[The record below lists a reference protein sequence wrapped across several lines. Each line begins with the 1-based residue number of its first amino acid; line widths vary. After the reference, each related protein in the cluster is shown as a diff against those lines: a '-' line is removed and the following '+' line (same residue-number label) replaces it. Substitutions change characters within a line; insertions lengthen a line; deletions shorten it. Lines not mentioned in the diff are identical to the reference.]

1 MYKLV
6 DSGSFEKLEQIG
18 RFRIRRPA
26 ASATWTPKLK
36 KEWDKTD
43 ATFIRGKD
51 GDGEW
56 KIQNP
61 DIKNPLTVDVGSI
74 KFTLKLTSFGH
85 LGIFPEQEKNWLQM
99 RELINGRKLKV
110 LNLFAYTG
118 GSSLFCAQAG
128 AEVVH
133 VDASKGT
140 VKWAS
145 DNAKENN
152 IDTIRWI
159 VDDANVFIEKEL
171 RRGNKYDGIILDP
184 PSYGRGPDKQIWKIE
199 THLTPMLQKIQ
210 KLFSNHF
217 SFLLLSCHSQGY
229 TPISLKNQLEDLCGK
244 GEYISEE
251 MVVFDQQNRPL
262 PSGCSC
268 LFVNR

>member
-1 MYKLV
+1 MYKLI
-6 DSGSFEKLEQIG
+6 DSGNFEKLEQIG
-18 RFRIRRPA
+18 DFRIRRPA
-26 ASATWTPKLK
+26 ASATWTPKLT
-36 KEWDKTD
+36 KEWDKVD
-43 ATFIRGKD
+43 ATFVRGKE

-56 KIQNP
+56 KIRNEK
-61 DIKNPLTVDVGSI
+61 IKNSFVVEVSGT
-74 KFTLKLTSFGH
+74 KFILKLTSFGH
-85 LGIFPEQEKNWLQM
+85 LGIFAEQEKNWLQL
-99 RELINGRKLKV
+99 REHIAGQKLKV

-152 IDTIRWI
+152 ISTIRWI
-159 VDDANVFIEKEL
+159 VDDVNVFIEKEL

-199 THLTPMLQKIQ
+199 DHLTPMLQKLQ
-210 KLFSNHF
+210 KLFSDRF

-229 TPISLKNQLEDLCGK
+229 TPISLKNQIEEICGK
-244 GEYISEE
+244 GNYISEE
-251 MVVFDQQNRPL
+251 MVIVDQQGRPL

-268 LFVNR
+268 LFTRP